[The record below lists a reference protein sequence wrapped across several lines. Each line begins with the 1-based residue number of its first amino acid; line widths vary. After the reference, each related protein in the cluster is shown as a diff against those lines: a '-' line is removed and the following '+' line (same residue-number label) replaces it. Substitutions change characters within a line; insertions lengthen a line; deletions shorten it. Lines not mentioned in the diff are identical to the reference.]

1 MDCEDGLERLRAW
14 MRGRSGMAIA
24 YSGGG
29 DSTLLA
35 AVAAE
40 QAPGGYQAFYVDLP
54 YISRMQRRAALETAE
69 ALDLDLVTLPAEN
82 QEFEAVRRNDRGRC
96 YHCKAIIYDMVSMAA
111 RQRGL
116 GTIVDGENPGDE
128 DDVRPGRVAA
138 RERGV
143 ISPLVELGIGRDAV
157 ESMVKHMGLP
167 VRLSKESCLATRLE
181 PGAPWDD
188 ALLDRIE
195 RAESFLHEMGV
206 GQARVRVS
214 GDDAR
219 IEVAPA
225 DMAML
230 AGMGRKVHTR
240 LRELGFRHV
249 SLDLKGYRS
258 GSMWE

>member
-1 MDCEDGLERLRAW
+1 
-14 MRGRSGMAIA
+14 MAIA
-24 YSGGG
+24 YSGGV
-29 DSTLLA
+29 DSTLLSA
-35 AVAAE
+35 LAAE
-40 QAPGGYQAFYVDLP
+40 EAPGRYQAFYVDLP

-69 ALDLDLVTLPAEN
+69 ALGLDLVTLPAEG

-96 YHCKAIIYDMVSMAA
+96 YHCKAIIYDMVSEAG
-111 RQRGL
+111 RLRGL
-116 GTIVDGENPGDE
+116 GAVVDGENPGDE

-143 ISPLVELGIGRDAV
+143 LSPLVELGIGRGLV
-157 ESMVKHMGLP
+157 ERMVRRLELP

-181 PGAPWDD
+181 PGAAWDD

-195 RAESFLHEMGV
+195 RAESFLHEMGI
-206 GQARVRVS
+206 GQARVRVC

-225 DMAML
+225 EMAAL
-230 AGMGRKVHTR
+230 LDMGRKVHTR